1 MAVLKL
7 EPPPAT
13 DDIRELRAWANEMYE
28 QVNFV
33 LNNIGEDNLEAD
45 FFDKLNNSLIS
56 ENGGAANGV

>member
-7 EPPPAT
+7 DPPPET
-13 DDIRELRAWANEMYE
+13 EDVRVLRAWANDMYE

-45 FFDKLNNSLIS
+45 FFDKLNSGL
-56 ENGGAANGV
+56 NGGGTA